1 MIEVECHISI
11 KKDGI
16 CFLDPVKTELLNEIK
31 RCGSLNSAAKKLK
44 ISYQHAWTMINEM
57 NNSAPES
64 LVTKQRGGAHGGG
77 AVVTVYG
84 EKILK
89 DYYTIQAQVNKMV
102 NQINVE
108 INL

>member
-1 MIEVECHISI
+1 MIEVECRISI
-11 KKDGI
+11 KKDGV
-16 CFLDPVKTELLNEIK
+16 CFLDPVKTELLNQIG
-31 RCGSLNSAAKKLK
+31 RTGSLNAAAKQLK
-44 ISYQHAWTMINEM
+44 VSYQHAWTMINEM
-57 NNSAPES
+57 NSSAPEP

-77 AVVTVYG
+77 AAITAYG

-102 NQINVE
+102 NPINVE